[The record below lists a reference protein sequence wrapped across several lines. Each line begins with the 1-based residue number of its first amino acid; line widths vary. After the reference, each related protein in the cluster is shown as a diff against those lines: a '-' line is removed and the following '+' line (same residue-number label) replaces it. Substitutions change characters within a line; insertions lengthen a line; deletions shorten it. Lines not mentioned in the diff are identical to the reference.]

1 MKIDRI
7 ATLSASGLTPAA
19 ISTIVGV
26 SPARISQIQATDEYK
41 ETLQAKTVE
50 LAEKDQEELSLS
62 AKYLEAEHLLVKQVI
77 EMAPI
82 SELRDVVGALRV
94 VAERQEKAKAR
105 MNSVFHAQPVF
116 NNIVQLQL
124 PQHATPEL
132 AYGQNREVLAIENRA
147 LTPLSSSGVLGLFKS
162 MASEATSRVSA
173 RRELAAIEGEQHES
187 RTDLG
192 FAEGSTAETLS
203 TDSNPGLPAS
213 PLKETR
219 MSAAT
224 LHAPGALSVPPA
236 PNEDNSFLSRFLP
249 KQRMTP
255 VQASLAI

>member
-26 SPARISQIQATDEYK
+26 SPARISQIQATPEYEELLTAK
-41 ETLQAKTVE
+41 QAE

-105 MNSVFHAQPVF
+105 MNPVFHAQPVF

-132 AYGQNREVLAIENRA
+132 AYGQNKEVLAIENRA
-147 LTPLSSSGVLGLFKS
+147 LTPLSSTGVLGLFKS
-162 MASEATSRVSA
+162 MA
-173 RRELAAIEGEQHES
+173 GQ
-187 RTDLG
+187 
-192 FAEGSTAETLS
+192 STNS
-203 TDSNPGLPAS
+203 
-213 PLKETR
+213 
-219 MSAAT
+219 SAANRVIAAT
-224 LHAPGALSVPPA
+224 TEGDHNEHTRIASTSETGSAEALCVEESAPRPPLS
-236 PNEDNSFLSRFLP
+236 FFLP
-249 KQRMTP
+249 KQRMAP
-255 VQASLAI
+255 VQASLAF

>member
-26 SPARISQIQATDEYK
+26 SPARISQIQATPEYEELLTAK
-41 ETLQAKTVE
+41 QAE

-105 MNSVFHAQPVF
+105 MNPVFHAQPVF

-162 MASEATSRVSA
+162 MAGQAKNLESEAIQRVGITA
-173 RRELAAIEGEQHES
+173 RADDGDNDES
-187 RTDLG
+187 RTNLS
-192 FAEGSTAETLS
+192 ASESSTSEALCVEESAPRQLS
-203 TDSNPGLPAS
+203 
-213 PLKETR
+213 
-219 MSAAT
+219 
-224 LHAPGALSVPPA
+224 
-236 PNEDNSFLSRFLP
+236 FFLP
-249 KQRMTP
+249 KPRMAP
-255 VQASLAI
+255 VQASLAL

>member
-26 SPARISQIQATDEYK
+26 SPARISQIQATSEYEELLVAK
-41 ETLQAKTVE
+41 QAE

-105 MNSVFHAQPVF
+105 MNPVFHAQPVF

-132 AYGQNREVLAIENRA
+132 AYGQNREVLAIENRT
-147 LTPLSSSGVLGLFKS
+147 LTPLSSTGVLGLFKS
-162 MASEATSRVSA
+162 MAGQNARIESPASICTSLPTRVS
-173 RRELAAIEGEQHES
+173 ETEGEQHEHTRAIGAS
-187 RTDLG
+187 
-192 FAEGSTAETLS
+192 EGSTSEALS
-203 TDSNPGLPAS
+203 ADSNSPG
-213 PLKETR
+213 PL
-219 MSAAT
+219 
-224 LHAPGALSVPPA
+224 
-236 PNEDNSFLSRFLP
+236 SFFLP
-249 KQRMTP
+249 KQRMVP
-255 VQASLAI
+255 VQANLAI

>member
-26 SPARISQIQATDEYK
+26 SPARISQIQATSEY
-41 ETLQAKTVE
+41 EELLHAKTAE

-105 MNSVFHAQPVF
+105 MNPVFHSQPVF

-147 LTPLSSSGVLGLFKS
+147 LTPLSSTGVLGLFKS
-162 MASEATSRVSA
+162 MAGQATSSSA
-173 RRELAAIEGEQHES
+173 ASHASTEAAIEFKREGDHNEHTRAIGLAES
-187 RTDLG
+187 SASASICTEESAPRPP
-192 FAEGSTAETLS
+192 LS
-203 TDSNPGLPAS
+203 
-213 PLKETR
+213 
-219 MSAAT
+219 
-224 LHAPGALSVPPA
+224 
-236 PNEDNSFLSRFLP
+236 FFLP
-249 KQRMTP
+249 KQRMAP
-255 VQASLAI
+255 VQASLAF

>member
-7 ATLSASGLTPAA
+7 AILSASGLTPAA

-26 SPARISQIQATDEYK
+26 CPARISQIQATDEYK
-41 ETLQAKTVE
+41 EILQAKTAE

-105 MNSVFHAQPVF
+105 MNPVFHSQPVF

-162 MASEATSRVSA
+162 MASEATSRVSQA
-173 RRELAAIEGEQHES
+173 EATAAIEFRTEGEQHEPRTAPSIAES
-187 RTDLG
+187 RP
-192 FAEGSTAETLS
+192 AETLS
-203 TDSNPGLPAS
+203 ADSAGG
-213 PLKETR
+213 PL
-219 MSAAT
+219 
-224 LHAPGALSVPPA
+224 
-236 PNEDNSFLSRFLP
+236 SFFLP
-249 KQRMTP
+249 KQRLQP
-255 VQASLAI
+255 VQAGLAF